1 MHDLPIF
8 KRLYYRYLSNA
19 YAFTY
24 HTSLR
29 TVVGITIGG
38 WIKLLAVALL
48 ACAFILRWGELMV
61 GVTAVLLIW
70 VYFSYW
76 RAKRAGYSHFV
87 ADDGPLSFPDKA
99 QPNLPPNQKVKT
111 WATGVFSVS
120 DQDDFMLLRPAE
132 YWQVPLGEHIIM
144 VQQRKTK
151 KYRYQFFNASTLQ
164 QVQKGW
170 LLFGARPR
178 ETLAVT
184 LLSEFGPDFESQQV
198 SQFMSG
204 REHNKKKGVPRTVYL
219 SFASNAE
226 RELVWDNI
234 IRAG

>member
-1 MHDLPIF
+1 MGRVD
-8 KRLYYRYLSNA
+8 
-19 YAFTY
+19 
-24 HTSLR
+24 
-29 TVVGITIGG
+29 G
-38 WIKLLAVALL
+38 
-48 ACAFILRWGELMV
+48 

-170 LLFGARPR
+170 LLFGAHPR

-204 REHNKKKGVPRTVYL
+204 RSITRKR
-219 SFASNAE
+219 ASHAPSIF
-226 RELVWDNI
+226 LLPATQSASWSGDNI